1 MHGVGYFGSDMYF
14 KCTLNFLE
22 SLNNDD
28 NVECVWNVYSL

>member
-1 MHGVGYFGSDMYF
+1 MHGVDYFGSDMLF

-28 NVECVWNVYSL
+28 NVECVWNVCSL